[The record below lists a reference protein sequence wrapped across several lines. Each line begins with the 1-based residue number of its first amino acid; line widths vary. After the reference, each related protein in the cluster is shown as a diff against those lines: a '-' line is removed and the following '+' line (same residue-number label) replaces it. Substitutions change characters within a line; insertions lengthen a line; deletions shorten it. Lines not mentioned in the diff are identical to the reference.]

1 VKILKNIRAIFQFQR
16 LETFR
21 DSKIPSTEPGNST
34 AKSTGEKT
42 DFQNNEVTHS
52 CTRKIPPSKTRRK
65 KYSDE
70 RIEKT
75 MAWVNNHLSKL
86 VIGTM
91 ACSIGALV
99 LFLAVM
105 EWRVGEDI
113 RQIYLQMTPEPG
125 ATQQHNDMEPITEF
139 LSLLTVSRESTDEG
153 TINETKHNEHNVLH
167 EARQNK
173 LMLYDDEAALFNYI
187 YSKEL
192 ELELEKLTSCEHNI
206 KQLQLSGI
214 QRNQPDA
221 ATASATAMLEHRK
234 NLQQFWLQ
242 AAQLILLNLLLP
254 LLTALFGYIFGRQQ
268 TERFPSKRHN

>member
-1 VKILKNIRAIFQFQR
+1 
-16 LETFR
+16 
-21 DSKIPSTEPGNST
+21 
-34 AKSTGEKT
+34 
-42 DFQNNEVTHS
+42 
-52 CTRKIPPSKTRRK
+52 
-65 KYSDE
+65 
-70 RIEKT
+70 
-75 MAWVNNHLSKL
+75 MAWVGNHLSKL

-125 ATQQHNDMEPITEF
+125 ATQQHNDMEPIGEF
-139 LSLLTVSRESTDEG
+139 LSLLTVIRESTDEG
-153 TINETKHNEHNVLH
+153 TINKTKHNEYNVLH
-167 EARQNK
+167 EARLNK

-192 ELELEKLTSCEHNI
+192 ELELEKQKLTACENNI

-214 QRNQPDA
+214 QSNQPDA

-268 TERFPSKRHN
+268 TERSSGERQR